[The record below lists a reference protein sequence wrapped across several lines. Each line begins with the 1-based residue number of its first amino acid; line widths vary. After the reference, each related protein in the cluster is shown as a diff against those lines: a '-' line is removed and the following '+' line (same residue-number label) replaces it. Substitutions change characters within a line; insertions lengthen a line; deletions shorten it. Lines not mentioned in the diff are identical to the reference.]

1 MGKTE
6 TAASSLVMAV
16 PAGILCYLTIMAGLG
31 STENMPTLLM
41 AVVWMTAVLS
51 FLLALFP
58 LGVLAFMKS
67 NAVAAAPAAGAAAD
81 LPPGEASEPK
91 MLGAVEEGD
100 LAETTDLGDIEE
112 AEGDLA
118 DDEDEGLGEVE
129 DLGNLDDDLEID
141 EDAFEMDD
149 IEEEEEQPKKKK
161 KK

>member
-41 AVVWMTAVLS
+41 AVVWTTAILS
-51 FLLALFP
+51 FVLALFP

-67 NAVAAAPAAGAAAD
+67 TAAAAVPATGAVAAP
-81 LPPGEASEPK
+81 EASEPK
-91 MLGAVEEGD
+91 SVGAVEDDD
-100 LAETTDLGDIEE
+100 LAETTDLGDVE
-112 AEGDLA
+112 AESEVA
-118 DDEDEGLGEVE
+118 EEDAFGEVE
-129 DLGNLDDDLEID
+129 DLGDLDDDLQID
-141 EDAFEMDD
+141 DDAFEMDD
-149 IEEEEEQPKKKK
+149 IEEEEEPPKKKK